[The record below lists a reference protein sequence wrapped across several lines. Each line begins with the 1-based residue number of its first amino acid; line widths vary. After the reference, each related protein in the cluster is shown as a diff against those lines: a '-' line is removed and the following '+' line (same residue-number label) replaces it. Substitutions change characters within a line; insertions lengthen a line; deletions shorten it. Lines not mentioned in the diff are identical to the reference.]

1 MFILCTSIVAHIF
14 RLKTPRFYLLNKAT
28 SIGKIYMKKLLPI
41 LLLAGFSSPAM
52 ADITHKLSS
61 SIQLSVAAAATQVE
75 RIGTSYSVSGS
86 GVDTTYTPT
95 GGSAVSDGI
104 GSLTISTGVGAIP
117 SLEATQK
124 TAGSAFSFSQT
135 FTQGDALST
144 SAPTAGTVSNFSNQT
159 STGSGTAGDLAGT
172 ILTSGAVSLTAGGA
186 GTVATGQFVNELT
199 ID

>member
-1 MFILCTSIVAHIF
+1 
-14 RLKTPRFYLLNKAT
+14 
-28 SIGKIYMKKLLPI
+28 MKKLLPI
-41 LLLAGFSSPAM
+41 LFLAGFSSPAM

-61 SIQLSVAAAATQVE
+61 SVQLSVAAAATQVE
-75 RIGTSYSVSGS
+75 RIGTSYSVSGT
-86 GVDTTYTPT
+86 GVDTTYTPS

-117 SLEATQK
+117 SIEATQK

-135 FTQGDALST
+135 FTQGDALAT

-159 STGSGTAGDLAGT
+159 STASGTAGDLAGT
-172 ILTSGAVSLTAGGA
+172 ITSAGAVTLTAGGA
-186 GTVATGQFVNELT
+186 GTVATGQFINELT

>member
-1 MFILCTSIVAHIF
+1 M
-14 RLKTPRFYLLNKAT
+14 KRF
-28 SIGKIYMKKLLPI
+28 LPLI
-41 LLLAGFSSPAM
+41 LLAGFSSPAM

-61 SIQLSVAAAATQVE
+61 SVQLSVSAGATQVE
-75 RIGTSYSVSGS
+75 RIGTTYSVSGS

-104 GSLTISTGVGAIP
+104 GSLTVSSGVGAIP
-117 SLEATQK
+117 TLEATQK

-135 FTQGDALST
+135 FTQGDAISQ
-144 SAPTAGTVSNFSNQT
+144 SAPSTGAVSNFSNQT

-172 ILTSGAVSLTAGGA
+172 ITTAGAVTVTAGGA

-199 ID
+199 VN

>member
-14 RLKTPRFYLLNKAT
+14 RLKTPRSYLLNKAT
-28 SIGKIYMKKLLPI
+28 SIGKFYMKKLLPI

-61 SIQLSVAAAATQVE
+61 SVQLSVAAAATQVE
-75 RIGTSYSVSGS
+75 RIGTSYSVSGT
-86 GVDTTYTPT
+86 GVDTTYTS

-117 SLEATQK
+117 SIEATQK
-124 TAGSAFSFSQT
+124 TAGNSFSFSQT
-135 FTQGDALST
+135 FTQGDALAT

-172 ILTSGAVSLTAGGA
+172 ITTAGAVTLTAGGA
-186 GTVATGQFVNELT
+186 GTVATGQFINELT